1 VILDPVAFPNAAT
14 LKLSANLGR
23 LKMTSAQGDP
33 DHDGDFD
40 TIYTFG
46 ARSFSVRSTSGV
58 LLWDSGDQ
66 FEKITAAA
74 FPANFNASH
83 DSNAFDSRSDDKGP
97 EPESVIVGRISGRQ
111 YAFIALERIGGL
123 MVFDVSV
130 PTAPVFV
137 QYINN
142 RNFDAAV
149 TTPEAGDL
157 GPEGLLFVPEE
168 ESSNGKPWI
177 VVANEVSGTTTIYE
191 VDTE

>member
-1 VILDPVAFPNAAT
+1 
-14 LKLSANLGR
+14 
-23 LKMTSAQGDP
+23 
-33 DHDGDFD
+33 
-40 TIYTFG
+40 
-46 ARSFSVRSTSGV
+46 
-58 LLWDSGDQ
+58 
-66 FEKITAAA
+66 
-74 FPANFNASH
+74 
-83 DSNAFDSRSDDKGP
+83 
-97 EPESVIVGRISGRQ
+97 
-111 YAFIALERIGGL
+111 